1 MPQSP
6 KTDARIWTDV
16 TLLTMA
22 TGDAPY
28 GLIEE
33 GAIVAKEGRIVWLGQ
48 ATDLPTAYCD
58 GEKISCDGHFMT
70 PGLIDCH
77 THLVFG
83 GSRVA
88 EFEQRLTGVSYEEI
102 ARQGGGILSTVRATR
117 DADEISLKASATKR
131 LRQLQRS
138 GVTTVEIKSGYG
150 LDLDNELKML
160 RVARALGENPAIDVF
175 TTFLGAHAV
184 PPEFKGDA
192 DGYMDLVCGEMLTA
206 VVRENLADAVD
217 AFCENIAFSPDQVA
231 RLFTKARKA
240 GLPVKL
246 HAEQLTNSGGAKLA
260 ARYQALSADHLE
272 HLDEEGVKQM
282 AAAGM
287 VAVLL
292 PGAFYTLREEK
303 LPPMELLRK
312 YQVPIAVAS
321 DSNPGSSPVLSL
333 ALMINMASTVFRLTP
348 EEALA
353 GVTRCAAQALGLQDR
368 GQLVVG
374 LKADFALWDISH
386 PAELAY
392 QVGGTL
398 CTSVVKDGRVILTG

>member
-1 MPQSP
+1 MSESP
-6 KTDARIWTDV
+6 KTDTKIWIDV
-16 TLLTMA
+16 NLLTMA
-22 TGDAPY
+22 TGDVPY
-28 GLIEE
+28 GLIEAA
-33 GAIVAKEGRIVWLGQ
+33 AIVAEGDKIVWLGQ
-48 ATDLPTAYCD
+48 EKDLPSAYD
-58 GEKISCDGHFMT
+58 GAGKISCGGQFMT

-117 DADEISLKASATKR
+117 SADEASLKASATKR

-192 DGYMDLVCGEMLTA
+192 DGYMDLVCGDMLAA
-206 VVRENLADAVD
+206 VIRENLADAVD
-217 AFCENIAFSPDQVA
+217 AFCENIAFSTDQVA
-231 RLFTKARKA
+231 RLFTKAREA

-246 HAEQLTNSGGAKLA
+246 HAEQLSDSGGAKMA
-260 ARYQALSADHLE
+260 AQFQALSADHLE

-292 PGAFYTLREEK
+292 PGAFYTLREGK
-303 LPPMELLRK
+303 MPPIDLLRK
-312 YQVPIAVAS
+312 YQVPLAVAS

-348 EEALA
+348 EEALV

-368 GQLVVG
+368 GQLAIG
-374 LKADFALWDISH
+374 MKADFALWDISH

-398 CTSVVKDGRVILTG
+398 CTSVVKDGKAFSF